1 MISKSNFK
9 FQISSPIRPG
19 IKLQIPAITM
29 VLALLIFALDSC
41 HVSYKTKDI
50 SIPPEIKTARVGY
63 FENRAR
69 YRNPQLSPQLTDK
82 LRQKINNQTRL
93 TLVQND
99 APDYDISG
107 EITGYDVTT
116 SGISSQ
122 QASTNRL
129 IVTVRLVFKNRLDQT
144 KNFETTVSRNFD
156 FSANLSLTQAEAQLT
171 PSIVQNMVD
180 EIFNKIFSNW

>member
-1 MISKSNFK
+1 MISKSDFK
-9 FQISSPIRPG
+9 SPVLTFRLRSLMIWGLIVMVIS
-19 IKLQIPAITM
+19 
-29 VLALLIFALDSC
+29 SC
-41 HVSYKTKDI
+41 HVSYKTRDI

-63 FENRAR
+63 FDNRAR
-69 YRNPQLSPQLTDK
+69 FINPQLSPQITDK

-99 APDYDISG
+99 NADYDISG
-107 EITGYDVTT
+107 QITGYDVTT

-129 IVTVRLVFKNRLDQT
+129 IVSIRLVFKNRVDQS

-156 FSANLSLTQAEAQLT
+156 FSANLSLDQAQAQLT
-171 PSIVQNMVD
+171 PSIIQNMVD
-180 EIFNKIFSNW
+180 EIFNKIFSTW

>member
-1 MISKSNFK
+1 MTLRNNFL
-9 FQISSPIRPG
+9 FQILSPTGSRS
-19 IKLQIPAITM
+19 KFKVPAIAA
-29 VLALLIFALDSC
+29 VLIFVLGAC
-41 HVSYKTKDI
+41 HVSYKTRDI
-50 SIPPEIKTARVGY
+50 SIPPEIKTARIGY

-69 YRNPQLSPQLTDK
+69 FVNAQLSPQITDK

-99 APDYDISG
+99 NADYDIAG
-107 EITGYDVTT
+107 QITGYDVTT

-122 QASTNRL
+122 QASSNRL
-129 IVTVRLVFKNRLDQT
+129 IVTIKVIFKNRLDQT

-156 FSANLSLTQAEAQLT
+156 FSANLSLDQAQAQLT
-171 PSIVQNMVD
+171 PSIIQNMVD